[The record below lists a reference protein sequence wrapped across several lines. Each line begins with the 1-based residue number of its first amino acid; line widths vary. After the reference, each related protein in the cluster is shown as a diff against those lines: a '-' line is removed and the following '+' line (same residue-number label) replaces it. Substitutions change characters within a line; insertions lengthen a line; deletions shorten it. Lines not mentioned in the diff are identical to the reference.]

1 MSYIIYH
8 NPRCQKSRQTLK
20 LLQNHKIEPK
30 VIEYLKSPFTS
41 TQLQDVLSK
50 LKLKPS
56 QLIRRKEDLVKK
68 LKLDLENEKQ
78 ILTAMIEHP
87 ELIERPIV
95 ILGDKG
101 VLGRPPENVCAL
113 FKQQSRG

>member
-1 MSYIIYH
+1 MSYTIYH
-8 NPRCQKSRQTLK
+8 NPRCQKSRQTLE
-20 LLQNHKIEPK
+20 LLQKHKIEPK

-41 TQLQDVLSK
+41 TQLQDVLTK

-78 ILTAMIEHP
+78 VLSAMVEHP

-95 ILGDKG
+95 IAGNTG
-101 VLGRPPENVCAL
+101 VLGRPPENVLNL
-113 FKQQSRG
+113 FKKI